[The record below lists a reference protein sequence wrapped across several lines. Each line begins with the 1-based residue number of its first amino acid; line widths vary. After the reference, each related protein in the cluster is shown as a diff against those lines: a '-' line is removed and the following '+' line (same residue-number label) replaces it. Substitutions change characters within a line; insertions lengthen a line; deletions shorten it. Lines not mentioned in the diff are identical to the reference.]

1 MEMHNRSKNS
11 AISQI
16 QGANFDEG
24 KKEDANASKDNTYGR
39 QGLDV
44 RTLKRPFPVNLTLC

>member
-11 AISQI
+11 ATSQV
-16 QGANFDEG
+16 QDVNFHKD
-24 KKEDANASKDNTYGR
+24 KKEDANASKGNSYGR

-44 RTLKRPFPVNLTLC
+44 RTLKQLSPANLPLC